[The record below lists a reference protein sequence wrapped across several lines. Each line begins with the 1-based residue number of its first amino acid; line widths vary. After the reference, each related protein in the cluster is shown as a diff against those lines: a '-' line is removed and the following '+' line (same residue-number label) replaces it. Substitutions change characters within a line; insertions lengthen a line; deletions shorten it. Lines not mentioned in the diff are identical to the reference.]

1 MTREVEMASGP
12 ERVQEA
18 LNKVGLEVQVVRLP
32 DSTRTAPEAAKAVGC
47 EVGAIAKSLLFL
59 ADGEPLLVVCGGDR
73 RVDTAR
79 VAELLGAQSVK
90 MAPAEEVRRVTGYAI
105 GGVPPLGHANP
116 LRILLDASLLRWP
129 VVYAAAGAHDA
140 LFPID
145 PHRLLEATGAT
156 LADVG
161 AP

>member
-1 MTREVEMASGP
+1 MASGP

-18 LNKVGLEVQVVRLP
+18 LNAVGLEAKVVRLP

-59 ADGEPLLVVCGGDR
+59 ADGKPLLVVCGGDR

-79 VAELLGAQSVK
+79 VAEMVGAQSVK

-105 GGVPPLGHANP
+105 GGVPPLGHSTP
-116 LRILLDASLLRWP
+116 IPTLLDTSLLRWP

-145 PHRLLEATGAT
+145 PQRLLEATGAT

>member
-1 MTREVEMASGP
+1 MASGP

-18 LNKVGLEVQVVRLP
+18 LDAAGLEVQVLRLP
-32 DSTRTAPEAAKAVGC
+32 ESTRTAPEAANAVGC

-79 VAELLGAQSVK
+79 VAELVGAQAVK

-105 GGVPPLGHANP
+105 GGVPPLGHATAVRT
-116 LRILLDASLLRWP
+116 LMDVSLLRWP
-129 VVYAAAGAHDA
+129 IIYAAAGAHDA
-140 LFPID
+140 LFPVD
-145 PHRLLEATGAT
+145 PQRLLEVTGAT
-156 LADVG
+156 QADIG
-161 AP
+161 AAG